1 MKSKAHNPLQ
11 LDVAALAE
19 EAAALSGRWALAGFK
34 RLAEGSP
41 ADAPPA
47 AADAAVEW
55 SARGELRR
63 VTGGA
68 PEIWL
73 HVQALATPRLQCQRC
88 LEPVDVPLE
97 IERRLRFVHGEE
109 QAAALDADSEDDVLA
124 LERSLD
130 LRQLVEDELLLAVP
144 LVPRHDVCTR
154 PLPEAPQAEEA
165 AERPASPFAVL
176 ESLKT
181 PGPAKQGH

>member
-19 EAAALSGRWALAGFK
+19 EGAALSGRWPLSSFG
-34 RLAEGSP
+34 RLTEASLPEESM
-41 ADAPPA
+41 AVEE
-47 AADAAVEW
+47 AAVDW
-55 SARGELRR
+55 TVRGESRS

-73 HVQALATPRLQCQRC
+73 HLQARATPRLQCQRC
-88 LEPVDVPLE
+88 LEPVDVPVE
-97 IERRLRFVHGEE
+97 VERRLRFVRGED

-130 LRQLVEDELLLAVP
+130 LRQLMEDELLLAVP
-144 LVPRHDVCTR
+144 LVPRHDVCPQ
-154 PLPEAPQAEEA
+154 PLPAPPQEDEPS
-165 AERPASPFAVL
+165 ERPASPFAVL
-176 ESLKT
+176 ESLKS
-181 PGPAKQGH
+181 PGSPKRGH

>member
-19 EAAALSGRWALAGFK
+19 EGAALSGRWPLSGFG
-34 RLAEGSP
+34 RLTEGSLP
-41 ADAPPA
+41 QAST
-47 AADAAVEW
+47 AVEESAVDW
-55 SARGELRR
+55 TARGEMRP
-63 VTGGA
+63 VTGGV

-73 HVQALATPRLQCQRC
+73 HLRARATPRLQCQRC
-88 LEPVDVPLE
+88 LEPVDVPVE
-97 IERRLRFVHGEE
+97 VERRLRFVRGED

-144 LVPRHDVCTR
+144 LVPRHDACPQ
-154 PLPEAPQAEEA
+154 PLPAPAQADEPP
-165 AERPASPFAVL
+165 ERPASPFAVL
-176 ESLKT
+176 ESLKA
-181 PGPAKQGH
+181 PGSPKRGH

>member
-1 MKSKAHNPLQ
+1 MKAKDHNPRQ
-11 LDVAALAE
+11 LDVAALADE
-19 EAAALSGRWALAGFK
+19 GGAVGGRWPLAEFE
-34 RLAEGSP
+34 RLAEGSLP
-41 ADAPPA
+41 GAPPM
-47 AADAAVEW
+47 ADAAVDW

-63 VTGGA
+63 VTGAA

-73 HVQALATPRLQCQRC
+73 HLQARAAPRLQCQRC

-97 IERRLRFVHGEE
+97 VERSLRFVRGED

-130 LRQLVEDELLLAVP
+130 LHQLVEDELLLAVP
-144 LVPRHDVCTR
+144 LVPRHAACPR
-154 PLPEAPQAEEA
+154 PLPAMEPADEP

-176 ESLKT
+176 QSLKT
-181 PGPAKQGH
+181 PGSPDQGH